1 MDEHDAGGTATAAR
15 LDVMRQ
21 TKIIATIGP
30 ASVAPEMIGALVDAG
45 ADVLRINC
53 SHVSTAALAERIT
66 LIRSVRPQVAILV
79 DIQGPKLRY
88 GGEQTTLVDGESLSF
103 RFADLGLPDTEA
115 GTRVN
120 VRPDQRILLDDGRI
134 ETLITAVSEADGG
147 SVNVRVV
154 RGGELRRNKGVNLP
168 DTEVI
173 GSVLSRKDHADLEV
187 AKRENVEIVA
197 VSFVQ
202 RPSDIEEVRSIL
214 GPTAQVIA
222 KIERPQALERI
233 EDICQV
239 SDGVMAARGDL
250 GVELPFQVVP
260 AAQHRIARTALRHGV
275 VSVCATEM
283 LESMTTS
290 SRATRAEVADV
301 TGAVRDGFDAVML
314 SGETAVGS
322 NPVRAVEVMSAICE
336 AAERHANLPVIFANA
351 NPETAAVTAAAS
363 SLAHRIGA
371 DALLSLTYTGFSA
384 RLLSSCRPGA
394 PIIAATPTESSARK
408 MRVAWG
414 VHPVVSPRDADVE
427 VSISAA
433 LAAARD
439 AGLVK
444 RGDKI
449 VVCASRLSPRSDA
462 DTIWLHLEP

>member
-1 MDEHDAGGTATAAR
+1 
-15 LDVMRQ
+15 MRQ
-21 TKIIATIGP
+21 TKIIATVGP
-30 ASVAPEMIGALVDAG
+30 ASIDTDVLAALVDAG

-53 SHVSTAALAERIT
+53 SHVTTAVLAERIA
-66 LIRSVRPQVAILV
+66 LIRGVRPHVAILV
-79 DIQGPKLRY
+79 DVQGPKLRY
-88 GGEQTTLVDGESLSF
+88 GGEQQTLVDGSTVSF
-103 RFADLGLPDTEA
+103 AFAMLGLPDSA
-115 GTRVN
+115 SGARVN
-120 VRPDQRILLDDGRI
+120 VLAGQRILLDDGRI
-134 ETLITAVSEADGG
+134 ETLITDVSTRDGG
-147 SVNVRVV
+147 IVTVQVV
-154 RGGELRRNKGVNLP
+154 RGGELRKNKGVNLP
-168 DTEVI
+168 DTEVM
-173 GSVLSRKDHADLEV
+173 GSVLSAKDRADLEV
-187 AKRENVEIVA
+187 AKRENVELVA

-202 RPSDIEEVRSIL
+202 RPSDVEEVRAIL

-233 EDICQV
+233 EEICRV

-260 AAQHRIARTALRHGV
+260 AAQHRIARTALRCGV
-275 VSVCATEM
+275 ISVCATEM
-283 LESMTTS
+283 LESMTSS

-314 SGETAVGS
+314 SGETAVGT

-336 AAERHANLPVIFANA
+336 AAERDVTLPVIFADA

-363 SLAHRIGA
+363 SLARRIGA
-371 DALLSLTYTGFSA
+371 DALLSLTYTGYSA

-394 PIIAATPTESSARK
+394 PIIAATPNEASARK
-408 MRVAWG
+408 LRVAWG

-427 VSISAA
+427 VSIGAA
-433 LAAARD
+433 LTAARE
-439 AGLVK
+439 GKLVK
-444 RGDKI
+444 RGDKV

>member
-1 MDEHDAGGTATAAR
+1 
-15 LDVMRQ
+15 MRQ

-30 ASVAPEMIGALVDAG
+30 ASVDPSVIGAIVDAG

-53 SHVSTAALAERIT
+53 SHVSTAQLGERIA
-66 LIRSVRPQVAILV
+66 LVRSVRPQVAILV

-88 GGEQTTLVDGESLSF
+88 SGEPQTLVEHSTMSF
-103 RFADLGLPDTEA
+103 MFRELGLPDQA
-115 GTRVN
+115 SGTQIQ
-120 VRPDQRILLDDGRI
+120 VRPGQRVLLDDGRI
-134 ETLITAVSEADGG
+134 ETSITEVSAADGG
-147 SVNVRVV
+147 TLTVSVV

-168 DTEVI
+168 DTEVM
-173 GSVLSRKDHADLEV
+173 GSVLSAKDRADLEV
-187 AKRENVEIVA
+187 AQRANVELVA
-197 VSFVQ
+197 ISFVQ
-202 RPSDIEEVRSIL
+202 RPSDVEEVRAIL
-214 GPTAQVIA
+214 GPTAQVMA

-233 EDICQV
+233 EEICRV

-275 VSVCATEM
+275 ISVCATEM
-283 LESMTTS
+283 LESMTSS

-314 SGETAVGS
+314 SGETAVGT

-336 AAERHANLPVIFANA
+336 AAERDANLPVIFANA

-371 DALLSLTYTGFSA
+371 DALLSLTYTGYSA
-384 RLLSSCRPGA
+384 RLLSACRPGA
-394 PIIAATPTESSARK
+394 PIIAATPDESTARK
-408 MRVAWG
+408 LRVAWG
-414 VHPVVSPRDADVE
+414 VHAVVSPRDPDVE
-427 VSISAA
+427 VSIGAA
-433 LAAARD
+433 LTAARARD
-439 AGLVK
+439 LVR
-444 RGDKI
+444 RGNKV